1 VTLSVVPYAMTLLAF
16 SDAVL
21 PPPPPPSVGPVQAV
35 NAKAETPASAI
46 ALRKALV
53 LLVICELSVR

>member
-1 VTLSVVPYAMTLLAF
+1 MVLPALPPAVVL
-16 SDAVL
+16 V
-21 PPPPPPSVGPVQAV
+21 PPPPEGPVQAV
-35 NAKAETPASAI
+35 KAKAETPASAM